1 MRNRDRGSKE
11 IERLKY
17 RLAFPKNT
25 TKTVRRSH
33 KQASEKW
40 CAVPVFFRPYAKQQK
55 GLKIYMTQV
64 CDETMSQM
72 S

>member
-11 IERLKY
+11 LERLKY

-40 CAVPVFFRPYAKQQK
+40 LCRAGVLPSLRKTAK
-55 GLKIYMTQV
+55 GLEDILDTSV
-64 CDETMSQM
+64 
-72 S
+72 